1 MQSLFC
7 CSFCSKTYIH
17 KGSLRAH
24 EIKKHNNNKL
34 LHNQYPLYIPLFSD
48 CQQFC
53 SAFINLV
60 RKCLTS
66 HHSTQGLKSIEF
78 PCSENIFAFYFKN
91 EENFKYIHYQ
101 RKYNCT
107 FEGLQGYQRIA
118 KLFDFEE
125 WERVTNKTG
134 SETYIV
140 FSKVNPNDY
149 TIEEKKVEFCWNEKG
164 NTFKYGVITFI
175 FEINTETVEFVD

>member
-1 MQSLFC
+1 MQSLFGC
-7 CSFCSKTYIH
+7 GFCSKTYIR
-17 KGSLRAH
+17 KSSLRAY

-34 LHNQYPLYIPLFSD
+34 LHNQYPLCIPLFSD
-48 CQQFC
+48 WQQFC

-60 RKCLTS
+60 RKRLTS
-66 HHSTQGLKSIEF
+66 HRSTQGLKSIEF

-107 FEGLQGYQRIA
+107 FKGLQGYQRIA
-118 KLFDFEE
+118 KLFDLK
-125 WERVTNKTG
+125 NGKG
-134 SETYIV
+134 
-140 FSKVNPNDY
+140 KVNPNDY
-149 TIEEKKVEFCWNEKG
+149 TIEEKKVEFCWNEKK

-175 FEINTETVEFVD
+175 FEINTEIVEFVD